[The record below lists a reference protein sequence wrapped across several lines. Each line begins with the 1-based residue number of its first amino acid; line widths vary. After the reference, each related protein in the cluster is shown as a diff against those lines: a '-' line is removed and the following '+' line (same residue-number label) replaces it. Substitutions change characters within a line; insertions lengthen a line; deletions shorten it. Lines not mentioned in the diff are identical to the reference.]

1 MMDECDTCMASELRF
16 GIKVGCG
23 AQYIYVIWLL
33 RCGWR
38 HSTEG
43 RMANVH
49 GRAGREPMVLYEGRM
64 ANVHGLAGRE
74 PMMLLF

>member
-1 MMDECDTCMASELRF
+1 MMDEYDTCMASELRF
-16 GIKVGCG
+16 RLKVGCG
-23 AQYIYVIWLL
+23 AQYVIVHGLRAVVRNKGRVWSPIYIYVIWLL

-49 GRAGREPMVLYEGRM
+49 GRAGREP
-64 ANVHGLAGRE
+64 
-74 PMMLLF
+74 